1 MTEPMPDRF
10 SRCPLPALRAPR
22 HHGRCAMARLTALL
36 RTIGLCLAA
45 LLAVVVPHAVRAAP
59 QIEVLTELPPPSPAL
74 AAALKAVRGKAVVV
88 NFWASWCEPC
98 RDEMPGLVEF
108 DEAEPGIALITVAV
122 ADRAAD
128 SRRFLEDYLLDQ
140 VVLVADPDQT
150 IARNWGVK
158 MIPTSVVLD
167 AAHQPR
173 LRLRGE
179 ADWRD
184 AALRGCVRALA
195 SPTPPTAPTT
205 KH

>member
-1 MTEPMPDRF
+1 MSLPR
-10 SRCPLPALRAPR
+10 LPAA
-22 HHGRCAMARLTALL
+22 A
-36 RTIGLCLAA
+36 LCLAA
-45 LLAVVVPHAVRAAP
+45 LLSAAAPAVARAAA
-59 QIEVLTELPPPSPAL
+59 QIEVLDQLPSPPPAL
-74 AAALKAVRGKAVVV
+74 AAALEAARGKAVVV

-128 SRRFLEDYLLDQ
+128 SRRFLDDYLLEQ
-140 VVLVADPDQT
+140 VVLIADPDQS

-167 AAHQPR
+167 AAHKPR
-173 LRLRGE
+173 LRIRGE
-179 ADWRD
+179 ADWHD
-184 AALRGCVRALA
+184 AALRERVRAFA
-195 SPTPPTAPTT
+195 VPAAKTPANPAAPTL